1 MTMGGETVLEVRDLR
16 TYFPTMR
23 GTVKAVDGISFTV
36 LEGETVGLV
45 GESGC
50 GKSTAALSIMR
61 LVPAPGRIVG
71 GEILLRGRNLLK
83 LSEAEMREIRGAK
96 IAMSFQD
103 PMTFFNPVMR
113 IGDQI
118 AEGVIRHQRLSRKEA
133 WEKVISTLEVVGI
146 PSPRDV
152 AMSYPHQLSGG
163 MRQRAMMA
171 MALSCHPELMI
182 ADEPTTALDVIIQ
195 AQLLELMKDLK
206 KELGMSSLIISHDF
220 GVIAELC
227 ERVAVM
233 YAGKIVEYSDIRR
246 ILWKPRHPYTI
257 GLLESIPRVG
267 FRKERLIG
275 IEGSVPDLVD
285 PPPGCRFYPRCKYAD
300 ERCKEDPQ
308 LLELEEGHYVLC
320 HHPVMGEAR

>member
-1 MTMGGETVLEVRDLR
+1 MTMRGGGPILEVRDLR
-16 TYFPTMR
+16 TYFPTTR
-23 GTVKAVDGISFTV
+23 GTVRAVDGISFTV

-71 GEILLRGRNLLK
+71 GEILLRGRDLLK

-118 AEGVIRHQRLSRKEA
+118 AEGIIRHRKLSKKDA

-146 PSPRDV
+146 PAPREV

-206 KELGMSSLIISHDF
+206 KELSMSFLIISHDL

-233 YAGKIVEYSDIRR
+233 YAGKIVEYSDIRT
-246 ILWKPRHPYTI
+246 ILRNPAHPYTI

-267 FRKERLIG
+267 YKKERLMG

-285 PPPGCRFYPRCKYAD
+285 PPPGCRFSPRCRYAD
-300 ERCKEDPQ
+300 EVCRRDPQ
-308 LLELEEGHYVLC
+308 LTELREGHYVLC
-320 HHPVMGEAR
+320 HHPIMGG

>member
-1 MTMGGETVLEVRDLR
+1 MGGEPILEVRDLR

-71 GEILLRGRNLLK
+71 GEILLRGRDLLK
-83 LSEAEMREIRGAK
+83 LSEAEMRGVRGAR

-118 AEGVIRHQRLSRKEA
+118 AEGIIRHQRLSRREA

-206 KELGMSSLIISHDF
+206 RELGMSSLIISHDL

-246 ILWKPRHPYTI
+246 ILGGPRHPYTI

-267 FRKERLIG
+267 FKKERLIG
-275 IEGSVPDLVD
+275 IEGSVPDLIE
-285 PPPGCRFYPRCKYAD
+285 PPPGCRFSPRCKYAD
-300 ERCKEDPQ
+300 EKCKEDPP
-308 LLELEEGHYVLC
+308 LIEVEEGHYVLC
-320 HHPVMGEAR
+320 HHPVMGGG

>member
-1 MTMGGETVLEVRDLR
+1 MNMGGEPILEVRDLR
-16 TYFPTMR
+16 TYFPTSR

-71 GEILLRGRNLLK
+71 GEILLRGRDLLK
-83 LSEAEMREIRGAK
+83 LTEAEMREIRGAR

-118 AEGVIRHQRLSRKEA
+118 AEGIIRHQRLSRKEA

-206 KELGMSSLIISHDF
+206 RELGMSSLIISHDF

-227 ERVAVM
+227 DRVAVM

-246 ILWKPRHPYTI
+246 ILREPRHPYTI

-267 FRKERLIG
+267 FKKERLIG
-275 IEGSVPDLVD
+275 IEGSVPDLVE
-285 PPPGCRFYPRCKYAD
+285 PPPGCRFSPRCKYAD
-300 ERCKEDPQ
+300 EICKGDPP
-308 LLELEEGHYVLC
+308 LIELGEGHYVLC
-320 HHPVMGEAR
+320 HHPVMDGG